1 LFFTMPYIEG
11 ETIRQRLHR
20 EGQLPIP
27 EAVRIARDI
36 ALALAHVHSYG
47 VVHRDVKP
55 ENVLLSPA
63 GAILLDFGHARAPWI
78 APIADSR
85 EDKKYIVGTANYV
98 SPEQVSGRRVADSR
112 SDLYSL
118 GCVLLE
124 MLTGVVPFA
133 SSSARGSMQR
143 RLDEPPPDI
152 RTVRPE
158 VPEEVAV
165 ILKRALVIDPAARYM
180 SAGQMAEALSTAL
193 EFLPVAEPSRS
204 VANG

>member
-1 LFFTMPYIEG
+1 M
-11 ETIRQRLHR
+11 
-20 EGQLPIP
+20 
-27 EAVRIARDI
+27 
-36 ALALAHVHSYG
+36 
-47 VVHRDVKP
+47 
-55 ENVLLSPA
+55 
-63 GAILLDFGHARAPWI
+63 
-78 APIADSR
+78 
-85 EDKKYIVGTANYV
+85 

-133 SSSARGSMQR
+133 SSSARATMQQ
-143 RLDEPPPDI
+143 RLDQPPPD
-152 RTVRPE
+152 VRATRPD

-193 EFLPVAEPSRS
+193 ELRPVA
-204 VANG
+204 